1 MQRVAIVGLGLIG
14 GSIGLGLRKWS
25 EANGKSGQ
33 GALEVIGFDTDLDQ
47 QHYAKKI
54 GAVDRAEWELGKA
67 IRDADVVVI
76 ATPVR
81 AIKDVFTDI
90 APHLKSGAVI
100 TDVGS
105 TKVDVLKWADELLPR
120 TVSFVGGHP
129 MAGKSQSIEAAE
141 AELFKGA
148 TWCVTPSVTAD
159 DPAVR
164 NILGL
169 ISALEAEPYFVDPGE
184 HDAYVAGISHLPFVL
199 STTLMSTLSKDS
211 SWRDMKSLTAGGFR
225 DMTRLSSGSPDMHR
239 DISMTN
245 RDAILRWVDAYIES
259 LQSYRTSLLA
269 DEEQAA
275 TNLTEFFTQARDAR
289 AEWSTQT
296 TREGELLQGTQSE
309 LSKDGFG
316 DQMGRMLFG
325 NFMRRKADPADR
337 TGRKNAIPSA
347 RERMKEQRDRMNG
360 SR

>member
-1 MQRVAIVGLGLIG
+1 
-14 GSIGLGLRKWS
+14 
-25 EANGKSGQ
+25 
-33 GALEVIGFDTDLDQ
+33 
-47 QHYAKKI
+47 
-54 GAVDRAEWELGKA
+54 LGKA
-67 IRDADVVVI
+67 IRDADVVVV

-81 AIKDVFTDI
+81 AIKDVFQDI
-90 APHLKSGAVI
+90 APHLKSGTVI

-105 TKVDVLKWADELLPR
+105 TKVDVLQWANEILPR

-129 MAGKSQSIEAAE
+129 MAGKSQSIEGAE

-169 ISALEAEPYFVDPGE
+169 VSALEAEPYFVDPGE

-199 STTLMSTLSKDS
+199 STALMSTLSKDS
-211 SWRDMKSLTAGGFR
+211 SWRDMKTLTASGFR

-239 DISMTN
+239 DISLTN
-245 RDAILRWVDAYIES
+245 KDAILRWVDAYTET
-259 LQSYRTSLLA
+259 LQNFKSALLK
-269 DEEQAA
+269 EEEGAVPE
-275 TNLTEFFTQARDAR
+275 LTEFFTQARDAR

-296 TREGELLQGTQSE
+296 TREGELLQGTGSE

-325 NFMRRKADPADR
+325 SFMRRKGDPEAR
-337 TGRKNAIPSA
+337 TGRKRSLPPAQDRLPS
-347 RERMKEQRDRMNG
+347 RRDRMNG

>member
-1 MQRVAIVGLGLIG
+1 
-14 GSIGLGLRKWS
+14 
-25 EANGKSGQ
+25 
-33 GALEVIGFDTDLDQ
+33 
-47 QHYAKKI
+47 
-54 GAVDRAEWELGKA
+54 
-67 IRDADVVVI
+67 VVVI

-90 APHLKSGAVI
+90 APHLKSGTVI

-105 TKVDVLKWADELLPR
+105 TKVDVLQWANEILPR

-129 MAGKSQSIEAAE
+129 MAGKSQSIEGAE

-148 TWCVTPSVTAD
+148 TWCITPSVTAD

-169 ISALEAEPYFVDPGE
+169 VSALEAEPYFVDPGE

-199 STTLMSTLSKDS
+199 SASLMSTLSKDS
-211 SWRDMKSLTAGGFR
+211 SWRDMKTLTAGGFR
-225 DMTRLSSGSPDMHR
+225 DMTRLSAGSPDMHR
-239 DISMTN
+239 DISITN
-245 RDAILRWVDAYIES
+245 KDAIIRWIDSYTETLLNFKES
-259 LQSYRTSLLA
+259 LLK
-269 DEEQAA
+269 DEEGAA
-275 TNLTEFFTQARDAR
+275 TDLTAFFNQARDAR

-296 TREGELLQGTQSE
+296 TREGELLQGTASE
-309 LSKDGFG
+309 MSKDGFG

-325 NFMRRKADPADR
+325 SFMRRKADPDAR
-337 TGRKNAIPSA
+337 TGRKRGLPSM
-347 RERMKEQRDRMNG
+347 EDRMASRRDRING